1 MSEDTQRPA
10 DRPALTGASS
20 GPAPSGP
27 APSGPAPSGA
37 GLYDVG
43 LYDVGAR
50 LPGGMSEASAASPGV
65 AFDDGREDARSPVSA
80 GATRTPR
87 VGFVLAT
94 LAIDA
99 LGFGLVVPVVPGLVV
114 TLSHLSPGAAS
125 VWVGSLLSAFSLM
138 QFLCSPLLGALSDR
152 FGRRPVLLL
161 SVAGTCANY
170 LLMYWAP
177 SLAWLFLGRMIAGAT
192 AASASAATAFIAD
205 ITPPEQR
212 AQRFGLVGATFG
224 AGFVLG
230 PALGG
235 VLGAYGLRL
244 PFLCAAGLAGAN
256 LLYGLVA
263 LPESLPPERR
273 RALSWRRA
281 NPVGLLP
288 ALRADKDTA
297 RLAVVW
303 CCAWFSLG
311 SLQSSFVLANQLR
324 LGWGPGGN
332 GLALGVI
339 GLGSALVQGLLVR
352 RVVRRLGERRTAM
365 LGYAMAVTA
374 FLCLAGAVTPA
385 LVFVALVFQALGAV
399 SGPSVQAMVSSRAG
413 ADRQGEMQGAL
424 SSLQGLTAIVSPVFA
439 GWLFGVFTSA
449 SAPAW
454 FPGAPFLVAALSYA
468 VALVVVRGVRT

>member
-1 MSEDTQRPA
+1 MSEETQHPAGRPTPGDGPSDA
-10 DRPALTGASS
+10 GGRPT
-20 GPAPSGP
+20 
-27 APSGPAPSGA
+27 A
-37 GLYDVG
+37 GRPD
-43 LYDVGAR
+43 
-50 LPGGMSEASAASPGV
+50 ASAASPGV
-65 AFDDGREDARSPVSA
+65 ALDDGREEAHSA
-80 GATRTPR
+80 APTDATRTPQ

-114 TLSHLSPGAAS
+114 QLSHLSPGAAAA
-125 VWVGSLLSAFSLM
+125 WVGSLLSAFSLM

-235 VLGAYGLRL
+235 LLGAYGLRL

-288 ALRADKDTA
+288 ALRADADTA
-297 RLAVVW
+297 RLAIGW
-303 CCAWFSLG
+303 CCAWFSIA
-311 SLQSSFVLANQLR
+311 SLQSSFVLSNQVR
-324 LGWGPGGN
+324 LGWGPRGN
-332 GLALGVI
+332 GLALAVI
-339 GLGSALVQGLLVR
+339 GVGSALVQGLLVR
-352 RVVRRLGERRTAM
+352 RVVRRVGERRTAL
-365 LGYAMAVTA
+365 LGYAMAIMA

-385 LVFVALVFQALGAV
+385 LVFAALGFQALGAV
-399 SGPSVQAMVSSRAG
+399 SGPSVQAMVSARAG
-413 ADRQGEMQGAL
+413 AERQGEMQGAL

-439 GWLFGVFTSA
+439 GWLFGVFTAA
-449 SAPAW
+449 SAPVW

-468 VALVVVRGVRT
+468 VAFAVVRGVRA